1 MECKN
6 RSKPTVCFLI
16 EDNVFAILISVVR
29 YYSSVKSV
37 DMDTD
42 LLTHS
47 AEVTVSGQGDYIDT
61 EASVVESETLH
72 CEINFIS
79 ILNAGDPSIK
89 K

>member
-1 MECKN
+1 
-6 RSKPTVCFLI
+6 
-16 EDNVFAILISVVR
+16 
-29 YYSSVKSV
+29 
-37 DMDTD
+37 MDTD

-47 AEVTVSGQGDYIDT
+47 AEVSGQGDYIDT
-61 EASVVESETLH
+61 EASVVKSETLH

>member
-1 MECKN
+1 
-6 RSKPTVCFLI
+6 
-16 EDNVFAILISVVR
+16 
-29 YYSSVKSV
+29 
-37 DMDTD
+37 MDTD
-42 LLTHS
+42 LMPTHS

-79 ILNAGDPSIK
+79 ILNAGNPSIK

>member
-1 MECKN
+1 
-6 RSKPTVCFLI
+6 
-16 EDNVFAILISVVR
+16 
-29 YYSSVKSV
+29 
-37 DMDTD
+37 MDTD

-79 ILNAGDPSIK
+79 ILNTGDLSIK